1 MDAAQYI
8 DELLEV
14 DRNDTIER
22 VKWISDHRP
31 EFSADTE
38 IPNDDGL
45 LIIFNDLQMCYVFG
59 IYTGAIFLGQC
70 FIKKSVCNLASRAS
84 EFTQNNELGYH
95 EALKYLE
102 KNDILLP
109 EDVEGVPLNELHE
122 VKNPLLNNQIEGNKI
137 NISNSRM
144 KNVCRTHMLTSSTTH
159 AMLKDDAR
167 KTLKTCFS
175 VSRQFKTNNG
185 IE

>member
-109 EDVEGVPLNELHE
+109 EDVEGVPR
-122 VKNPLLNNQIEGNKI
+122 NKI